1 MRALKYFFPKRRLQ
15 QKLPLLPLQYSS
27 KNGPAVDPSL
37 AQEVWLLKGHS
48 VARTDQDALRL
59 LAKHGGMTAQQII
72 KQVKRK
78 RRFQPFMKTFWRRLK
93 RIW

>member
-1 MRALKYFFPKRRLQ
+1 MRVIKYFLPHRRLQ

-27 KNGPAVDPSL
+27 KNGPDVDPDL
-37 AQEVWLLKGHS
+37 ALEVWLLKGHS

-59 LAKHGGMTAQQII
+59 LSKYRGMSAKEII
-72 KQVKRK
+72 KLTKRH
-78 RRFQPFMKTFWRRLK
+78 RRFQGYVKTFWRRLK